1 MRGELPQH
9 TFQGAQ
15 RYPDLY
21 MDADYE
27 RSTLN
32 VLNSTVASSS
42 SPPDLPTFPSNAI
55 PPIKLDVLEPSQW
68 DELETFLSSRDEG
81 NDDGH
86 IGDTSS
92 ESKPND
98 ESVVD
103 GIVISE

>member
-1 MRGELPQH
+1 MRGESPQH
-9 TFQGAQ
+9 TFQGPQ

-32 VLNSTVASSS
+32 ALNSTVASSS
-42 SPPDLPTFPSNAI
+42 SSPGPPTFPSNAI
-55 PPIKLDVLEPSQW
+55 PPIKLDVLESSQW
-68 DELETFLSSRDEG
+68 DQLETFLRSRDEG
-81 NDDGH
+81 NDDEH

-92 ESKPND
+92 ESKLN
-98 ESVVD
+98 EMGVVD